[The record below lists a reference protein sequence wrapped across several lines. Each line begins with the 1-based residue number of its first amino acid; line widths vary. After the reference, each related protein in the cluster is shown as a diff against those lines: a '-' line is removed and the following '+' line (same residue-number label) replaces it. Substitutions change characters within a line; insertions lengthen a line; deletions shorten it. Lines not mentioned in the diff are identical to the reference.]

1 MALQAGHH
9 AVVAAAGALRR
20 AAQFPLVTR
29 AHGARPVAALGAG
42 AVVL

>member
-1 MALQAGHH
+1 MALQAGHN

-29 AHGARPVAALGAG
+29 AHGVRPVAALSAG